1 MTGQNRSGGELTAG
15 HRAKGS
21 SRCRRIKRQEMLTAP
36 ESVEMERLLGLLK
49 QNLGSFLA
57 RLAWCGEQMDGEEPA
72 HGLSSFFRHGGRL
85 SFICLFFFLKRNVTL
100 QRPFL
105 EFKIS

>member
-1 MTGQNRSGGELTAG
+1 
-15 HRAKGS
+15 
-21 SRCRRIKRQEMLTAP
+21 MLTARG
-36 ESVEMERLLGLLK
+36 SMEMGRLLGLLK
-49 QNLGSFLA
+49 QNRGSFLA
-57 RLAWCGEQMDGEEPA
+57 RLEAGVCGEQMEGEEPA
-72 HGLSSFFRHGGRL
+72 YGLSSFFRHGGRL